1 MKYVSI
7 LFSLYLIALTLM
19 PCSDV
24 PKLKAIELVSCSSQ
38 NNYSNSDHC
47 TEEGCAPFCSCSCC
61 AVGKYVDLQARIKLG
76 SPIIQVT
83 YVIRSNTAIKQQPV
97 DVWQPPKLI

>member
-1 MKYVSI
+1 MKYIAI
-7 LFSLYLIALTLM
+7 LFSFYLIALTLL
-19 PCSDV
+19 PCNDV
-24 PKLKAIELVSCSSQ
+24 LELKASYSSQ

-61 AVGKYVDLQARIKLG
+61 AVGKYVDLQATIKLT

-97 DVWQPPKLI
+97 DVWQPPKLV